1 MRSLKVVIGR
11 DVLFE
16 FFHYS
21 EFELHYSN
29 FVRNL
34 ILQGTA
40 RNPLVNN
47 YNNRHNVRRSTMH
60 CSIRWP
66 NDVCL

>member
-1 MRSLKVVIGR
+1 MRLCSVVLMTR

-21 EFELHYSN
+21 EFELHYLN

-34 ILQGTA
+34 ILHGTA
-40 RNPLVNN
+40 RSPLVNN
-47 YNNRHNVRRSTMH
+47 YNIRHNVEPLTINH
-60 CSIRWP
+60 A
-66 NDVCL
+66 LFYQTAE